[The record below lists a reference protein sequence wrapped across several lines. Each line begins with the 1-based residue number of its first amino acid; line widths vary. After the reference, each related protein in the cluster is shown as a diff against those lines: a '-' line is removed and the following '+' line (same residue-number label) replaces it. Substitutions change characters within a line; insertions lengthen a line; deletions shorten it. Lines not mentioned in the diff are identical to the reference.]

1 MTWMIWY
8 PLFQETARC
17 TLQNWEWL
25 FHVRHWSSWSS
36 SQFKGSANHGS
47 LVLISSSRP
56 ADFME
61 LLHWNLE
68 RYCLFGGL
76 EHSFYC
82 YIYIYIHTHIG
93 NNDPNW
99 LSYFSEGVKPPTS
112 CVLHLLQATKLRFQ
126 HVSTK
131 PWRFFFNGC
140 PKDFQIIHLGC
151 HLCFGSQG
159 LRGVIPHQNE
169 SRIEK
174 CSNIY
179 HSNIFFWAASNDAVC
194 AAFFGTLF
202 GGPLGPPVSSATAV
216 PRPILVPPSATW
228 FVRTT
233 PWRRH
238 RFVLRCF
245 LRSEIHWIP
254 IFLGVETARDGQ
266 SNQKIIGLT
275 SICIHML

>member
-1 MTWMIWY
+1 MFVIGHHDPARNSRALPTMAVWYSSPAADLQISWNSSIEIWNDIV
-8 PLFQETARC
+8 C
-17 TLQNWEWL
+17 
-25 FHVRHWSSWSS
+25 
-36 SQFKGSANHGS
+36 
-47 LVLISSSRP
+47 LVV
-56 ADFME
+56 
-61 LLHWNLE
+61 WNIA
-68 RYCLFGGL
+68 FIVT
-76 EHSFYC
+76 
-82 YIYIYIHTHIG
+82 YIYIYTHIG

-151 HLCFGSQG
+151 HPCFGSQG

-245 LRSEIHWIP
+245 LRSGIHWIP